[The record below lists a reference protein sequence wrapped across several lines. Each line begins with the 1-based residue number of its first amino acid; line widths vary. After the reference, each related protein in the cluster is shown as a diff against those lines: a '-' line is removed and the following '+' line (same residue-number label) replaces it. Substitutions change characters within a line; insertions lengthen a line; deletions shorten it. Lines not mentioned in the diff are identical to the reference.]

1 MSIKNFKLLLIIL
14 LSFLDKVSKNLYFFL
29 KNNDML

>member
-14 LSFLDKVSKNLYFFL
+14 LSFLDKVSKNLYFL
-29 KNNDML
+29 KNNDIL